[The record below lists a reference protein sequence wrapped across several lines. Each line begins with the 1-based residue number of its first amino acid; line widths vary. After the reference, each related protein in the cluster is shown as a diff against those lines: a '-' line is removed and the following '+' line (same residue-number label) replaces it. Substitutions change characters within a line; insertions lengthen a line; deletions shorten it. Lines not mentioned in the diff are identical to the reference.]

1 MASQSDEFFILTDA
15 QLTEV
20 CVQFAA
26 VMGWVDA
33 PGTPEWY
40 KQLRSHGGPKRFG
53 RLMAR
58 ARQVAVDRVGDTFDP
73 EASPSFQDSWG
84 G

>member
-26 VMGWVDA
+26 IKGWIGS
-33 PGTPEWY
+33 PGTAAWY
-40 KQLRSHGGPKRFG
+40 EQLRLHGGAKRFS

-58 ARQVAVDRVGDTFDP
+58 ARQGAIDRATDSSQSEV
-73 EASPSFQDSWG
+73 SPSLQDIWG